1 MGLVITLSSIGNDVT
16 GPFDLFS
23 NIDNFINAFASDIS
37 LSELTNGYPVSN
49 VPDNTSVIRV
59 FDKSNKCLSFI
70 DTSIG
75 TPIIIEP

>member
-23 NIDNFINAFASDIS
+23 NIDNFINAFANDIS
-37 LSELTNGYPVSN
+37 LSELTNGYPVNN
-49 VPDNTSVIRV
+49 VPDNTSVVRV
-59 FDKSNKCLSFI
+59 FDKSSKCFSFI
-70 DTSIG
+70 DTSID